1 MRRTRVR
8 DDERPAG
15 LGSHWRADGT
25 TKTSYM
31 SRGEA
36 HSVAEER
43 RHEVGVELDVYR
55 CSTCS
60 AWHLGRP
67 VERDG

>member
-1 MRRTRVR
+1 
-8 DDERPAG
+8 
-15 LGSHWRADGT
+15 
-25 TKTSYM
+25 M

-36 HSVAEER
+36 HSVADER
-43 RHEVGVELDVYR
+43 RREAGVELDVYR